1 VPHEQEQTA
10 LARMMEL
17 HNAGASTHRI
27 ADTLTAEGHPTKR
40 GDKVV
45 ESDSLAHPGRPRH
58 RTETPAST
66 TGLRGGL
73 MAYMRTHGTT
83 QRARGKVVQ
92 T

>member
-1 VPHEQEQTA
+1 MPHEQEQTA

-17 HNAGASTHRI
+17 HNAGAST
-27 ADTLTAEGHPTKR
+27 TGSLTHSLPKVTRPRR

-45 ESDSLAHPGRPRH
+45 EFDSLAHPGRPRH

-66 TGLRGGL
+66 TGLRGGP

-83 QRARGKVVQ
+83 QRARGKVVK